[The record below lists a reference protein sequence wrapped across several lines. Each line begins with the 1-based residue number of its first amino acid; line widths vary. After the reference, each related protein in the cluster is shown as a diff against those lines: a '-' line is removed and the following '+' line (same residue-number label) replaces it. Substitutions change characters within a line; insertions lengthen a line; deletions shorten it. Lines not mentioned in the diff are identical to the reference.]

1 MNRLLIIQSNCLVA
15 MSVCVSIFAFSFD
28 LHANMTY
35 FMVAIALIVLLG
47 VPHGAI
53 DVLFASQTYGL
64 VTYTSWIKFLIAYIA
79 AAAGI
84 VLAWL
89 VMPNVFFIAF
99 LMLSMIHFSDD
110 LNMPGINLTKLTY
123 GMSIIVMPSLFY
135 SAELTNLYGMI
146 IDLNVAQH
154 LVTVCQFLV
163 YPSALLLLIQLL
175 FKKIAL
181 RTSIEIIAVVSV
193 LIALPPLFSFTL
205 YFCFMHSARHLI
217 RSHFFLNQVTTQTF
231 LKALTL
237 PTAAV
242 MIIGAAIWLLI
253 STSSLETDLIRIIF
267 IGLAALTIPHA
278 WVLKKAKFLTSTN
291 HF

>member
-1 MNRLLIIQSNCLVA
+1 MNRLLIIQSNCLIA
-15 MSVCVSIFAFSFD
+15 MSFCVSIFAFGFD

-237 PTAAV
+237 PTATV
-242 MIIGAAIWLLI
+242 MIIGAAIWLLT

>member
-1 MNRLLIIQSNCLVA
+1 MNRLLIIQSNCLIA
-15 MSVCVSIFAFSFD
+15 MSFCVSIFAFGFD

-181 RTSIEIIAVVSV
+181 RTSIEIIAVLSV

-242 MIIGAAIWLLI
+242 MIIGAAIWLLT

>member
-1 MNRLLIIQSNCLVA
+1 MNRLLIIQSNCLIA
-15 MSVCVSIFAFSFD
+15 MSFCVSIFAFGFD

-99 LMLSMIHFSDD
+99 VMLSMIHFSDD

-181 RTSIEIIAVVSV
+181 RTSIEIIAVLSV

-217 RSHFFLNQVTTQTF
+217 RSHFFLNQFTTQTF

-237 PTAAV
+237 PTATV
-242 MIIGAAIWLLI
+242 MIIGAAIWLLT

-278 WVLKKAKFLTSTN
+278 WVLKKAKFLTSPH